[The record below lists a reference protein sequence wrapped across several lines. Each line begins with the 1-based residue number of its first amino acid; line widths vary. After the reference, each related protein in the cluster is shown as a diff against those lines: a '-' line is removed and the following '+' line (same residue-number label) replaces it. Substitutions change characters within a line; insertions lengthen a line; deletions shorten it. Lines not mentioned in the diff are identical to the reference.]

1 MSDASVIDRM
11 RLLLDNIGADDT
23 VALAVSDRHGNT
35 VLLAYELTR
44 ETALS
49 FIRSLADEDN
59 WP

>member
-1 MSDASVIDRM
+1 MSDTIIDRM
-11 RLLLDNIGADDT
+11 RLLLNNVGADDT

-35 VLLAYELTR
+35 VLLAHKLTR

-49 FIRSLADEDN
+49 FINSLADEDN